1 MVGSMLGD
9 RCPAVIVG
17 TRERPSLCSISEGR
31 LFLFVVLMG
40 VLNLHNPEACYMRG
54 LLGCVHELLI
64 ECFIVV
70 PSLLS

>member
-1 MVGSMLGD
+1 MLH
-9 RCPAVIVG
+9 
-17 TRERPSLCSISEGR
+17 SEGR

-40 VLNLHNPEACYMRG
+40 GVNLHNSEAGYMRG